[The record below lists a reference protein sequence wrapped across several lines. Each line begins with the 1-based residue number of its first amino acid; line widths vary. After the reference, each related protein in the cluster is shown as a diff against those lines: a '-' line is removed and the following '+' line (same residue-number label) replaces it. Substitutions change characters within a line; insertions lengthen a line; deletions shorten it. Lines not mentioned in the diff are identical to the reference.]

1 LTSIPSADFLRPSFP
16 LSFSLFR
23 YRLLRGLPHLL
34 LLIDGDTTEGSY
46 NVFKQKKLKL
56 DDVKKLFKQYPIL
69 VCNARWSPW
78 PFPV

>member
-1 LTSIPSADFLRPSFP
+1 LRC
-16 LSFSLFR
+16 R

-34 LLIDGDTTEGSY
+34 LLLDGDKEDGSY

-69 VCNARWSPW
+69 VRNA
-78 PFPV
+78 FP

>member
-1 LTSIPSADFLRPSFP
+1 VSSFLDLAFVCLRC
-16 LSFSLFR
+16 LRCR

-34 LLIDGDTTEGSY
+34 LLLDGDKEDGSY

-69 VCNARWSPW
+69 VRNA
-78 PFPV
+78 FP

>member
-1 LTSIPSADFLRPSFP
+1 LRC
-16 LSFSLFR
+16 R

-34 LLIDGDTTEGSY
+34 LLLDGDKEDGSY

-69 VCNARWSPW
+69 VRKA
-78 PFPV
+78 FPKSSSLP

>member
-1 LTSIPSADFLRPSFP
+1 
-16 LSFSLFR
+16 
-23 YRLLRGLPHLL
+23 LL

-69 VCNARWSPW
+69 VSMERCLT
-78 PFPV
+78 